1 MRLDSNEQAL
11 RAAEMEMG
19 FGAARQQTIATM
31 QTEIAQSMREIFFQQ
46 MRLINAMTVELP
58 LGWISGGAEAA
69 AASHG
74 PSDEAQSKTDSFLLS
89 PSFEAIPPMTD
100 FEQRDTATI
109 PSAQSK
115 VAPIAQSK
123 ALRKNKTNRRRHL
136 S

>member
-1 MRLDSNEQAL
+1 MGLDSTVHAL
-11 RAAEMEMG
+11 SAAEMEMG
-19 FGAARQQTIATM
+19 FGGARQQNIAAM

-69 AASHG
+69 TASHE
-74 PSDEAQSKTDSFLLS
+74 PSNEAQSKTGSFLSS

-100 FEQRDTATI
+100 SEPRECDLA
-109 PSAQSK
+109 PSPPSK
-115 VAPIAQSK
+115 VAPIAQSR
-123 ALRKNKTNRRRHL
+123 ALRKNKANRRKSL